1 MGDLIVPS
9 VHDDLS
15 DLNLTQARTIS
26 ALDDMPVLPPGP
38 PRIAAIVDAT
48 SSMGEYLPV
57 RKITIEEARNF
68 LRPMFEAASGL
79 QVLILF
85 FRGDGEFGSLGWFA
99 DAEVA
104 AQVIASIEFAAGWTQ
119 HDKAFKHLIEEI
131 RKQPIHAAVVFT
143 DAVELRGH
151 GNANGDVWDELCKD
165 AMRLRRHGCRLSFIY
180 KGTIP
185 NGCPFDRA
193 GPYAEQRI
201 RELAADNEGTILKP
215 ADSEFTNKLRK
226 VATDAALRAK
236 GDVDGARALLPDLRT
251 IPFSLEA
258 AGDEVLIGKCGS
270 ADGNNSG

>member
-38 PRIAAIVDAT
+38 PRIAIIVDAT
-48 SSMGEYLPV
+48 SSMTEHLPS
-57 RKITIEEARNF
+57 RKITLEKARAD
-68 LRPMFEAASGL
+68 LRPMFEAVSGL
-79 QVLILF
+79 QVLVLF
-85 FRGDGEFGSLGWFA
+85 FRGDGEFASLGWFA
-99 DAEVA
+99 NAEAA
-104 AQVIASIEFAAGWTQ
+104 AQAIASVEHAPGWTR
-119 HDKAFKHLIEEI
+119 HDQAFKHLLAEI
-131 RKQPIHAAVVFT
+131 RKQPIHAALVIS
-143 DAVELRGH
+143 DAVELRGR

-201 RELAADNEGTILKP
+201 RELAADNEGTILNP

-226 VATDAALRAK
+226 VATDAALPAK
-236 GDVDGARALLPDLRT
+236 GDVDGARALLP
-251 IPFSLEA
+251 PFSLEA
-258 AGDEVLIGKCGS
+258 AGDEVLIGRCGS
-270 ADGNNSG
+270 ADGNSSG